1 MVSFFFFGGYTLSLK
16 EKIGGALTYQ
26 TLKKTFYTDPTSQ
39 RFQNHDAEA
48 ARRLGDPS
56 TFRTGITLEHGELFC
71 AMPRELSLASEQV
84 IRRERDVSELWG
96 RLPRTARGAFLRSLI
111 LDEVVCSNE
120 MEGVHST
127 RKQVEVALEAG
138 RATRG
143 NNVGAAEATHAPFF
157 ELAQLYL
164 GLTDNPVPPQS
175 LQEIR
180 TIYDSVVK
188 DSIDEKDLVGDTLFR
203 TGPVVIEKRGGR
215 VVHRGVE
222 PEARI
227 EELLGDMIS
236 LSKRDDVP
244 ELCRAALCHFLFEY
258 VHPFYDGN
266 GRTGRYL
273 LALQLSHLLSQPTV
287 LSLCHTI
294 SEHKSAYYKAFDTTE
309 DRLNCSEGTHF
320 VLMLLELVSVAQEDL
335 IADLSEKH
343 LAVELLE
350 QRLANFEAGS
360 EGRGRRLLGFA
371 AERELF
377 SLPDGFTQREAC
389 EHLGVSTPTARKE
402 LERLEAKEMLAR
414 TTRRPS
420 RYVLTPQAKEL
431 LGLSAE

>member
-1 MVSFFFFGGYTLSLK
+1 MSPQ
-16 EKIGGALTYQ
+16 IGDALAYQ
-26 TLKKTFYTDPTSQ
+26 TLKKTLYADPTSQ
-39 RFQNHDAEA
+39 RFQKHDAEA

-56 TFRTGITLEHGELFC
+56 TFRTGIALEHGELFC
-71 AMPRELSLASEQV
+71 AMPKELPLASEQV

-138 RATRG
+138 RAIHG

-164 GLTDNPVPPQS
+164 GLTGNPMPPQS

-180 TIYDSVVK
+180 AIYDSVVK
-188 DSIDEKDLVGDTLFR
+188 GSIDEKDLVGGTLFR

-244 ELCRAALCHFLFEY
+244 ELCHFLFEY

-335 IADLSEKH
+335 ITDLAEKH

-350 QRLANFEAGS
+350 QRLANLEAAS
-360 EGRGRRLLGFA
+360 EERGRRLLGFG

-389 EHLGVSTPTARKE
+389 EHLGVSAPTARKE
-402 LERLEAKEMLAR
+402 LERLEAKGLLAR

>member
-1 MVSFFFFGGYTLSLK
+1 MSPQ
-16 EKIGGALTYQ
+16 IGDALAYQ
-26 TLKKTFYTDPTSQ
+26 TLKKTLYADPTSQ

-143 NNVGAAEATHAPFF
+143 NNVGAAKATHAPFF

-203 TGPVVIEKRGGR
+203 TGPVVIGKRGGQ
-215 VVHRGVE
+215 G
-222 PEARI
+222 
-227 EELLGDMIS
+227 
-236 LSKRDDVP
+236 
-244 ELCRAALCHFLFEY
+244 
-258 VHPFYDGN
+258 
-266 GRTGRYL
+266 
-273 LALQLSHLLSQPTV
+273 
-287 LSLCHTI
+287 
-294 SEHKSAYYKAFDTTE
+294 
-309 DRLNCSEGTHF
+309 
-320 VLMLLELVSVAQEDL
+320 
-335 IADLSEKH
+335 
-343 LAVELLE
+343 
-350 QRLANFEAGS
+350 
-360 EGRGRRLLGFA
+360 
-371 AERELF
+371 
-377 SLPDGFTQREAC
+377 
-389 EHLGVSTPTARKE
+389 
-402 LERLEAKEMLAR
+402 
-414 TTRRPS
+414 RPS
-420 RYVLTPQAKEL
+420 GR
-431 LGLSAE
+431 

>member
-1 MVSFFFFGGYTLSLK
+1 
-16 EKIGGALTYQ
+16 
-26 TLKKTFYTDPTSQ
+26 
-39 RFQNHDAEA
+39 
-48 ARRLGDPS
+48 
-56 TFRTGITLEHGELFC
+56 
-71 AMPRELSLASEQV
+71 MPKELSLASEQV

-138 RATRG
+138 RAIHG
-143 NNVGAAEATHAPFF
+143 NNVSAAEATHAPFF

-164 GLTDNPVPPQS
+164 GLTGNPMPPQS

-180 TIYDSVVK
+180 AIYDSVVK
-188 DSIDEKDLVGDTLFR
+188 GSIDEKDLVGGILFR
-203 TGPVVIEKRGGR
+203 TGPVVIGKRGGR

-350 QRLANFEAGS
+350 QRLANLEAAS
-360 EGRGRRLLGFA
+360 EERGRRLLGFA

-420 RYVLTPQAKEL
+420 RYVLTSQAKEL
-431 LGLSAE
+431 LGLSSE

>member
-1 MVSFFFFGGYTLSLK
+1 
-16 EKIGGALTYQ
+16 
-26 TLKKTFYTDPTSQ
+26 
-39 RFQNHDAEA
+39 
-48 ARRLGDPS
+48 
-56 TFRTGITLEHGELFC
+56 
-71 AMPRELSLASEQV
+71 
-84 IRRERDVSELWG
+84 
-96 RLPRTARGAFLRSLI
+96 
-111 LDEVVCSNE
+111 

-227 EELLGDMIS
+227 EELLEDMIS

-350 QRLANFEAGS
+350 QRLANLEAAS
-360 EGRGRRLLGFA
+360 EERGRRLLGFG

-389 EHLGVSTPTARKE
+389 EHLGVSAPTARKE
-402 LERLEAKEMLAR
+402 LERLEAKGLLAR